1 MKSNR
6 KNTKKCS
13 NPSWRRWLSLQQLS
27 VVPRLRLSGEVTLL
41 IRDMLLALPEA
52 QLAPINPAS
61 LQALTVLQVSVDL
74 AHQVPHPEEE
84 DLPSLS
90 LHLALHSVVLPVA
103 LTVHPAHSDHLS
115 QEAQV
120 DLVLQ
125 ARPKDL
131 LHHLDPLNQE
141 ALLDLLLLKDL
152 LALKALVL
160 LVSHLDLPAPALL
173 ALLKDLPSHQ
183 DLVPLEV
190 FKALELLFPQ

>member
-1 MKSNR
+1 
-6 KNTKKCS
+6 
-13 NPSWRRWLSLQQLS
+13 LQQLS
-27 VVPRLRLSGEVTLL
+27 AVPRLRLSGEVTLL
-41 IRDMLLALPEA
+41 IRDMHLALPEA

-61 LQALTVLQVSVDL
+61 LQALMVLQVSVDL
-74 AHQVPHPEEE
+74 AHQVPHQEEE

-90 LHLALHSVVLPVA
+90 LHLALHLVVLPAA
-103 LTVHPAHSDHLS
+103 LMVHPAHSDHLS

-120 DLVLQ
+120 DLVLL

-131 LHHLDPLNQE
+131 LHHLDPLSQE

-160 LVSHLDLPAPALL
+160 LVSHLDLPAPVLL
-173 ALLKDLPSHQ
+173 DLLKDLPSHR

-190 FKALELLFPQ
+190 FKALELLSPQ